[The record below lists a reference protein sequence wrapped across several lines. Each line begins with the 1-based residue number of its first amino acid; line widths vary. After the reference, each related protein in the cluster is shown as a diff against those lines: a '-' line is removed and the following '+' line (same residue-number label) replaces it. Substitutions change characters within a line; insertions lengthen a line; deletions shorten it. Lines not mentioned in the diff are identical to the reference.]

1 MDDIDARIVALL
13 GGDGRM
19 THREIAQRTGLSRSA
34 AGARLTRLLADGAV
48 VVRGAV
54 NPELLDQREL
64 GYLALAV
71 DGPVLP
77 VARAAAERTDA
88 TLVSVTTGDRPV
100 VVEVREPD
108 AVRFAGAVA
117 ELRALP
123 GVRSVDT
130 LVYAAVHRDVLGPV
144 GPVTCEVDEVDL
156 DLLRLLQAD
165 GRASYVA
172 LAEAVGLTPAA
183 VRRRVQRLIAAS
195 AVRIG
200 GLARRTRFAGQDVTG
215 VAVGV
220 AGSLGPVVAAV
231 LELPEVL
238 FLAAT
243 YGRADLLV
251 TLADGRSRPA
261 LDVLEEIR
269 ALPGVRDVATWR
281 HLAIVKE
288 SYDAVALAPDG
299 AAARSR

>member
-1 MDDIDARIVALL
+1 MDDVDARIVALL
-13 GGDGRM
+13 AADGRM

-34 AGARLTRLLADGAV
+34 AGARLTRLLADAAV

-54 NPELLDQREL
+54 NPELLGQREL
-64 GYLALAV
+64 GYLALGV

-88 TLVSVTTGDRPV
+88 TLVSITTGDRPV

-108 AVRFAGAVA
+108 AAGFAAAVA
-117 ELRALP
+117 GLRALP
-123 GVRSVDT
+123 GVVAVDT

-183 VRRRVQRLIAAS
+183 VRRRVRRLVASS

-215 VAVGV
+215 VAVRVGG
-220 AGSLGPVVAAV
+220 ALDPVVAAV
-231 LELPEVL
+231 LELPDVL

-243 YGRADLLV
+243 YGRADLLL
-251 TLADGRSRPA
+251 TLADGRSQPT
-261 LDVLEEIR
+261 LDVLERIR
-269 ALPGVRDVATWR
+269 SLPGVRDVVTWQ

-288 SYDAVALAPDG
+288 SYDALALVPQG
-299 AAARSR
+299 